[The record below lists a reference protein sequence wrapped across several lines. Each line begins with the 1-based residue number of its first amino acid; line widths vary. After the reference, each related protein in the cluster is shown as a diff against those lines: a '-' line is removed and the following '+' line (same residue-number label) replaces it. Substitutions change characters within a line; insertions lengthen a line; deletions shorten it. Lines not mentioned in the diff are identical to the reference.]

1 MPRACAIQLSL
12 TYAKLRIGERVAD
25 QPRLAVSGVSCRF
38 GETQALVDIDLAV
51 ARGEF
56 VAIVGPSG
64 CGKSTLFNIVSG
76 LQAPRAGSVHIDGED
91 VTGRTGHVGY
101 MLQKDLL
108 LPWRTVVGNITL
120 GAALTRGVTAAER
133 RAAAQL
139 ATRYGLG
146 EFLNHYPHALSGGMR
161 QRVAFMRTLALGK
174 DVLLL
179 DEPFGALDSQTR
191 LDMQMWLMSVCDDL
205 TATILFV
212 THDVDEAIFLADR
225 VVVMSPRPGRI
236 ARIVPVTLPRPRT
249 LDTLTSGTFIEVK
262 REVTAALRQ
271 PEAAAAGS
279 VGP

>member
-1 MPRACAIQLSL
+1 HVSL
-12 TYAKLRIGERVAD
+12 TCANLRIGERVAD

-64 CGKSTLFNIVSG
+64 CGKATLFNSASG
-76 LQAPRAGSVHIDGED
+76 LQTPSAGSVHIDGED

-120 GAALTRGVTAAER
+120 GAALTRGVTAADR

-146 EFLNHYPHALSGGMR
+146 EFLNHYPHALS
-161 QRVAFMRTLALGK
+161 
-174 DVLLL
+174 
-179 DEPFGALDSQTR
+179 
-191 LDMQMWLMSVCDDL
+191 
-205 TATILFV
+205 
-212 THDVDEAIFLADR
+212 
-225 VVVMSPRPGRI
+225 
-236 ARIVPVTLPRPRT
+236 
-249 LDTLTSGTFIEVK
+249 
-262 REVTAALRQ
+262 
-271 PEAAAAGS
+271 
-279 VGP
+279 